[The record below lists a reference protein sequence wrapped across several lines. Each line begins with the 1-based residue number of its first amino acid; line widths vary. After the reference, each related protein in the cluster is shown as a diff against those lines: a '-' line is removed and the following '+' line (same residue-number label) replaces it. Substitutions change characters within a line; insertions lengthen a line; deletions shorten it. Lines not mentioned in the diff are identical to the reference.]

1 MKEINAGTYCFDNQ
15 LLFSALERVSNNN
28 AQGEYYLPDVI
39 EILKNE
45 GKIVTAYQTD
55 DFTETLGVNDRVAL
69 AEAEKIMR
77 ARINEKHMRNGVTII
92 DPDNTYIEPDATIG
106 QDTVIY
112 PGTVIKG
119 KQQLIPTASSDQIQK
134 LLIVRL
140 VNKQL

>member
-1 MKEINAGTYCFDNQ
+1 
-15 LLFSALERVSNNN
+15 
-28 AQGEYYLPDVI
+28 
-39 EILKNE
+39 
-45 GKIVTAYQTD
+45 
-55 DFTETLGVNDRVAL
+55 
-69 AEAEKIMR
+69 MR